1 MVTLFLY
8 FSMNALLI
16 CTFMSVVCAVTA
28 KYAIVPRRAI
38 NAHPLRKHT
47 RATKAGDTARNRE
60 PRLIPPN
67 KARRARSMICR
78 ECDDTKD
85 EVRPHSR
92 MMYEL
97 TRNEVTMVLVG
108 CGQVWSV
115 VSSWGRTGRRF
126 DSAPSHSRFS

>member
-8 FSMNALLI
+8 LSMNALLI
-16 CTFMSVVCAVTA
+16 CSFISVVCAVTA
-28 KYAIVPRRAI
+28 RYAIVPRRAI

-47 RATKAGDTARNRE
+47 KATKAGSARA
-60 PRLIPPN
+60 LV
-67 KARRARSMICR
+67 CR

-85 EVRPHSR
+85 EARPHSR

-97 TRNEVTMVLVG
+97 TRNVVTMVVVG

-115 VSSWGRTGRRF
+115 VSG
-126 DSAPSHSRFS
+126 